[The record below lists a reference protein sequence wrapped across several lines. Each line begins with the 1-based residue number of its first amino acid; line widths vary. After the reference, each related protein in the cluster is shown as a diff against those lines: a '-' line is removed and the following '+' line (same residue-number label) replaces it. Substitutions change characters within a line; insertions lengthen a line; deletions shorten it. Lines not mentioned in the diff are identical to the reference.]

1 MADARPCAAHCSAQ
15 GCLNPQPTGLLC
27 PRITMNTAQHICRG
41 QERHVTVSQEQKS
54 LIVFDTEIYD
64 CLFSGGR
71 KCYPRCS
78 SLVDNLKDRLERAVF
93 FFCASFH
100 PVDKWKTILVD
111 CYTLIIPVNN
121 AEKQI
126 RLTIENKE
134 NRQHVTLSETQ
145 TFTVRSAFNQTV
157 INSEGQPK

>member
-1 MADARPCAAHCSAQ
+1 MIAYSQGEENVIHDAPPWLITWKISS
-15 GCLNPQPTGLLC
+15 TGLC
-27 PRITMNTAQHICRG
+27 
-41 QERHVTVSQEQKS
+41 
-54 LIVFDTEIYD
+54 
-64 CLFSGGR
+64 
-71 KCYPRCS
+71 
-78 SLVDNLKDRLERAVF
+78 

-157 INSEGQPK
+157 INIEGQPK